1 MDINVSTLIKCNIG
15 HDSKSFG
22 SLKVKQLNA
31 KKQIQT
37 LIPILLLLGE
47 GKGAMF
53 LAFIFYIL
61 F

>member
-15 HDSKSFG
+15 PDSESFG

>member
-1 MDINVSTLIKCNIG
+1 MDINVSTLIKSNIG
-15 HDSKSFG
+15 HDSESFG